1 LLFIEYDVTAGGE
14 IELVALVNA
23 VEEDGLDP
31 DGAAWMAWRSTAFED
46 DGLGTVGVRP
56 AELELMEQT
65 EDPEQLR
72 AIVERIILSDRATKA
87 AMGS

>member
-1 LLFIEYDVTAGGE
+1 
-14 IELVALVNA
+14 
-23 VEEDGLDP
+23 
-31 DGAAWMAWRSTAFED
+31 MAWRSAAFED
-46 DGLGTVGVRP
+46 DGLGCVGVRP

-72 AIVERIILSDRATKA
+72 GIVERIILSDRATKS

>member
-1 LLFIEYDVTAGGE
+1 LLFIEYDVTTSGE

-31 DGAAWMAWRSTAFED
+31 DGAAWMAWRSAAFED
-46 DGLGTVGVRP
+46 DGLGCVGVPP

-65 EDPEQLR
+65 EDPDQLR
-72 AIVERIILSDRATKA
+72 DMVERIIVSDRVTKA